1 MIVNRR
7 DLDFLFYEVLDLDV
21 LLRAPRFEA
30 YDCEAISAILDTA
43 QAIAEDKYLACAGEL
58 DVNEPVLDNGKVS
71 TLPVVK
77 EALDAFAEAGFF
89 GATFDEVVGGWQLPY
104 LVNMAVSGMFSCA
117 NTGIFDYSFLTVATA
132 SLLNT
137 FGSEEQKKHYLPP
150 MLEGRWFGTMCLSE
164 PQAGSSLSDIR
175 TMAEP
180 SDAKHY
186 RITGTKMWIS
196 GGDQEISENIVHA
209 VLAKIVG
216 GPPGVKGISLFIV
229 PKYRVNSDGSL
240 GERNN
245 VALAGLNHKMGHRG
259 ITNTLLNFGEAGEC
273 RGYLVGEPHQG
284 LKYMFHMMN
293 EARIGVGHGAV
304 MSGLAGYL
312 YSLDYARSRPQGRHP
327 HNKDPNTPQ
336 LMIIEHADVKRMLL
350 AQKAYV
356 EGGLAL
362 ISYCAYLVDLQKVSA
377 DDEERQ
383 RINRLLDIL
392 TPVAKSWPSEY
403 CLEANKLAIQVL
415 GGYGYSR
422 EYPVERFY
430 RDNRLNHIH
439 EGTHGIHGI
448 DLLGRKVRM
457 QNGAAYTELMTEI
470 EATIETGLGDD
481 AHGDGARALKKVL
494 TQLTQTT
501 QTVLAC
507 DDLDLGLAN
516 ATLYLDAFGHTIV
529 AWMWL
534 KQGLA
539 ATKGLADASA
549 RDRAFYEG
557 KQTACRYFFGY
568 ELPKVYAS
576 LKRVASLDDICHRVT
591 PEQFIG

>member
-216 GPPGVKGISLFIV
+216 GPLGVKGISLFIV

-273 RGYLVGEPHQG
+273 RGYLVGKPHQG

-336 LMIIEHADVKRMLL
+336 LMIIEHAERFGLAQLHQLRGRVGRGAAQSSCVLLYKQPLGEIARERLNVVRNTEDGFLIAEEDLRLRGGGEVLGTRQSGLPAFRIAQLPEHQDLL
-350 AQKAYV
+350 AAARD
-356 EGGLAL
+356 EARLCLTRMPHLAG
-362 ISYCAYLVDLQKVSA
+362 
-377 DDEERQ
+377 ERGE
-383 RINRLLDIL
+383 RLRLLL
-392 TPVAKSWPSEY
+392 Y
-403 CLEANKLAIQVL
+403 LF
-415 GGYGYSR
+415 
-422 EYPVERFY
+422 ER
-430 RDNRLNHIH
+430 
-439 EGTHGIHGI
+439 
-448 DLLGRKVRM
+448 
-457 QNGAAYTELMTEI
+457 
-470 EATIETGLGDD
+470 DD
-481 AHGDGARALKKVL
+481 AVKLMRA
-494 TQLTQTT
+494 
-501 QTVLAC
+501 
-507 DDLDLGLAN
+507 G
-516 ATLYLDAFGHTIV
+516 
-529 AWMWL
+529 
-534 KQGLA
+534 
-539 ATKGLADASA
+539 
-549 RDRAFYEG
+549 
-557 KQTACRYFFGY
+557 
-568 ELPKVYAS
+568 
-576 LKRVASLDDICHRVT
+576 
-591 PEQFIG
+591 